1 MLVLKWTVLG
11 FLLAIS
17 YKSVLRAIMMKTEYD
32 DTIDTIDDMLNSEKQ
47 FMLASDVAI
56 LQELVRTDPRKQVQ
70 ILAED
75 AEYYEQ
81 GQITPIWVVEK

>member
-1 MLVLKWTVLG
+1 MKWTVLG
-11 FLLAIS
+11 FLLAIT

-32 DTIDTIDDMLNSEKQ
+32 DTIDTIDDMLKSEKQ
-47 FMLASDVAI
+47 FMLASDIAL

-70 ILAED
+70 ILAKD

>member
-1 MLVLKWTVLG
+1 MKWTVLG

>member
-1 MLVLKWTVLG
+1 MKWTVLG

-81 GQITPIWVVEK
+81 GQITPKWVVEK